1 MASVKVLLYTSK
13 VLKNGEH
20 PIMLRL
26 IKDRKIKYVSLDQS
40 CPLELWDMEEQ
51 RPTKKYP
58 HKVELNIKISKM
70 INDANKIILDFDNND
85 QHYTVDDI
93 AKALSKKSV
102 GKLTLFRFTDEL
114 VQRHK
119 DVDKIGTANAFQNV
133 KRIISRFTK
142 ERDATF
148 KEIDYTFLTRLEED
162 LLKRKVTE
170 NSIAV
175 YMRTLR
181 SVYNKAIAEGHA
193 REAEYP
199 FKAYKL
205 TKLNTKTKKR
215 ALTKEQVKK
224 IADCDLELGSKLWVA
239 RSIFLFSYYCRGI
252 NFIDVAQ
259 LKWSNIQDGRLH
271 YTRAKTGH
279 QFNIAL
285 LPPALEILDFYKVR
299 KDGSGFIFPILGTYH
314 DTEQKV
320 KNRVKKVM
328 KEVNSNLRTVAGKIG
343 LDFNITTYVARHSYA
358 TVLKRQ
364 NVSTSQISEALGH
377 SSEKITQVY
386 LDSFENTVLDEAD
399 KFLL

>member
-26 IKDRKIKYVSLDQS
+26 IKDRKIKYVSLDYS
-40 CPLELWDMEEQ
+40 CSKELWDEDEQ
-51 RPTKKYP
+51 RPVKKHP
-58 HKVELNIKISKM
+58 HKVELNIKITKM
-70 INDANKIILDFDNND
+70 MNDANKIILDFDNNE
-85 QHYTVDDI
+85 QNYSVDDI
-93 AKALSKKSV
+93 AKALSRKV
-102 GKLTLFRFTDEL
+102 IGKRTVFQFTDEL

-119 DVDKIGTANAFQNV
+119 EVGKVGTADAFQNG
-133 KRIISRFTK
+133 KRIVSRFTK
-142 ERDATF
+142 EKDISF
-148 KEIDYTFLTRLEED
+148 KELDYIFLTRLEDD

-181 SVYNKAIAEGHA
+181 SIYNKAIAEGHA
-193 REAEYP
+193 KENDYP

-215 ALTKEQVKK
+215 ALTKEQVKSISDHK
-224 IADCDLELGSKLWVA
+224 LELGSKLWIA
-239 RSIFLFSYYCRGI
+239 RSIFLFSYYCRGV

-259 LKWSNIQDGRLH
+259 LKWSNIDNGRVH

-285 LPPALEILDFYKVR
+285 LPPALEILEYYRAKQDK
-299 KDGSGFIFPILGTYH
+299 SGFIFPILGSYH
-314 DTEQKV
+314 DTEQKI
-320 KNRVKKVM
+320 KNRVKKIM
-328 KEVNSNLRTVAGKIG
+328 KEVNSNLRTVAQAVKI
-343 LDFNITTYVARHSYA
+343 DFNITTYVARHSYA

>member
-26 IKDRKIKYVSLDQS
+26 IKDRKIKYVSLDHS
-40 CPLELWDMEEQ
+40 CSKDLWDEDEQ
-51 RPTKKYP
+51 LPNKKHP
-58 HKVELNIKISKM
+58 NKVELIIRISKM
-70 INDANKIILDFDNND
+70 FNDANKVILDFENND
-85 QHYTVDDI
+85 QHFTVDDI

-102 GKLTLFRFTDEL
+102 GKLTFFKFTDEL

-119 DVDKIGTANAFQNV
+119 DVEKIGTANAFQDA
-133 KRIISRFTK
+133 KRVVSRFTK
-142 ERDATF
+142 EKDVTF
-148 KEIDYTFLTRLEED
+148 KEVDYIFLTRLEED

-175 YMRTLR
+175 YMRTIR
-181 SVYNKAIAEGHA
+181 SIYNKAIAEGHA
-193 REAEYP
+193 REGEYP
-199 FKAYKL
+199 FKTYKL

-224 IADCDLELGSKLWVA
+224 IADHKLELGSKLWVA

-252 NFIDVAQ
+252 NFIDMAQ
-259 LKWSNIQDGRLH
+259 LKWTNIQEGRLH

-285 LPPALEILDFYKVR
+285 LPPALEILDYYR
-299 KDGSGFIFPILGTYH
+299 ERQDASGFVFPILGAYH

-320 KNRVKKVM
+320 KNRVKKIM
-328 KEVNSNLRTVAGKIG
+328 KEVNSNLRKVAEKVEI
-343 LDFNITTYVARHSYA
+343 DFNVTTYVARHSYA

>member
-40 CPLELWDMEEQ
+40 CAKEMWDIEEQ
-51 RPTKKYP
+51 RPTKKHP
-58 HKVELNIKISKM
+58 HKVELNIKISKL
-70 INDANKIILDFDNND
+70 ISDANKIILDFDNND
-85 QHYTVDDI
+85 QNYSVDDI
-93 AKALSKKSV
+93 ARALSKKSI
-102 GKLTLFRFTDEL
+102 GKLTFFKFTDEL

-119 DVDKIGTANAFQNV
+119 EVGKIGTADAFQNA
-133 KRIISRFTK
+133 KRIVSRFTK
-142 ERDATF
+142 EKDMTF
-148 KEIDYTFLTRLEED
+148 KEIDYIFLTRLEED
-162 LLKRKVTE
+162 LLKRRVTE
-170 NSIAV
+170 NSTAV
-175 YMRTLR
+175 YMRTIR
-181 SVYNKAIAEGHA
+181 SIYNKAVAEGHA
-193 REAEYP
+193 RENEYP

-224 IADCDLELGSKLWVA
+224 ISDCDIECGSKLWIA

-252 NFIDVAQ
+252 NFIDIAQ
-259 LKWSNIQDGRLH
+259 MKWSNIQDGRLH

-285 LPPALEILDFYKVR
+285 LPPALEILNYYK
-299 KDGSGFIFPILGTYH
+299 KHQDGSGFIFPILGGYH

-328 KEVNSNLRTVAGKIG
+328 KEVNSNLRTVAGKVEI
-343 LDFNITTYVARHSYA
+343 DFNITTYVARHSYA

>member
-1 MASVKVLLYTSK
+1 M
-13 VLKNGEH
+13 
-20 PIMLRL
+20 
-26 IKDRKIKYVSLDQS
+26 
-40 CPLELWDMEEQ
+40 
-51 RPTKKYP
+51 
-58 HKVELNIKISKM
+58 
-70 INDANKIILDFDNND
+70 
-85 QHYTVDDI
+85 
-93 AKALSKKSV
+93 
-102 GKLTLFRFTDEL
+102 
-114 VQRHK
+114 
-119 DVDKIGTANAFQNV
+119 
-133 KRIISRFTK
+133 SRFTK
-142 ERDATF
+142 EKDITF
-148 KEIDYTFLTRLEED
+148 KELDYIFLTRLEDD

-181 SVYNKAIAEGHA
+181 SIYNKAIAEGHA
-193 REAEYP
+193 RGNDYP

-215 ALTKEQVKK
+215 ALTKEQVKS
-224 IADCDLELGSKLWVA
+224 IADHKLELGSKLWVA
-239 RSIFLFSYYCRGI
+239 RSIFLFSYYCRGV

-259 LKWSNIQDGRLH
+259 LKWSNVENGRVH

-285 LPPALEILDFYKVR
+285 LPPALEILEYYNAHQDE
-299 KDGSGFIFPILGTYH
+299 SGYIFPILGNYH
-314 DTEQKV
+314 DTEQKI
-320 KNRVKKVM
+320 KNRVKKIM
-328 KEVNSNLRTVAGKIG
+328 KEVNSNLRTVAKAVKI
-343 LDFNITTYVARHSYA
+343 DFNITTYVARHSYA